1 MRERIRSYCGQ
12 LQIGDGDFELV
23 AERFIP
29 RPEGASFKF
38 TGLDNL
44 GGFSAEGF
52 ARKNGEI
59 YVAGS
64 VPLRY
69 AHYAAGD
76 SATIDFTSV
85 REMKRQT
92 ECHVLGVWVQSG
104 ETWSF
109 KGVLRPFDAARPA
122 DVSLQNRPTPAYRA
136 TKRELKTIKA
146 RVDREVGRDLIDA
159 RRGVQLA
166 KYAKKSEKG
175 MRKGNRSKAKA
186 RDIFTKRS
194 RLKGS
199 AFSRK

>member
-1 MRERIRSYCGQ
+1 MGERIRSYCGQ

-29 RPEGASFKF
+29 RSEGASFKF
-38 TGLDNL
+38 AGFDNL
-44 GGFSAEGF
+44 GGFSAEGL
-52 ARKNGEI
+52 ARKNGDI

-69 AHYAAGD
+69 AHYAAGN
-76 SATIDFTSV
+76 SATISFTSV
-85 REMKRQT
+85 KEMKRQT

-104 ETWSF
+104 ETWSL
-109 KGVLRPFDAARPA
+109 KGVLRPFNPA
-122 DVSLQNRPTPAYRA
+122 TPVDVSLQKRLPPAYRA
-136 TKRELKTIKA
+136 TKRELKTIKE
-146 RVDREVGRDLIDA
+146 RVDREVGRDLVDA

-166 KYAKKSEKG
+166 KYAKKSERG

-186 RDIFTKRS
+186 RDIFTKRT